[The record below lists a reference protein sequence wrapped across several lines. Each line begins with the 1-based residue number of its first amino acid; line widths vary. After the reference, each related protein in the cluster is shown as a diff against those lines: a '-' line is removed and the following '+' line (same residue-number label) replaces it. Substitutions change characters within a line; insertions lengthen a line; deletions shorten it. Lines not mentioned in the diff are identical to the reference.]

1 MKTFKQHHSVILE
14 FFDAID
20 GAVKHIDHLEENILN
35 KGKQGVIEAINQIE
49 SSISY
54 FVDESDYKIS
64 TKFDGAPAIVAGV
77 DTNNKFFV
85 ASKSAF
91 AKNPKINY
99 TEQDI
104 INNHGTG
111 GLADKLKLALRYLPS
126 LNLKGIYQMDYMF
139 DPQMKQIETP
149 QTIDGVKNENRFL
162 TFTPNTIKYAVT
174 ENSPYGDEI
183 NKAKIGVAI
192 HIEYMIQN
200 GILKVKKYTSSPEEF
215 SPSSTVFVFNVLA
228 NKPKN
233 AKSSFSKLL
242 LKDVQ
247 KKKNQVLKLADKV
260 DFSSL
265 DDYTALLKTY
275 INSEIR
281 AGRFLEDTAISSEE
295 FVNWISGK
303 FVKDIDKL
311 KSEKGK
317 AKKTEQMKSTL
328 SALKKLKP
336 SIKNAFEITKIIA
349 NLKNNLIK
357 IFNEITQNDLLGTY
371 LEEAPGEWQ
380 TTAPEGFALSKV
392 TDDGAQITKLV
403 DRGEFS
409 RANFGTGKPTSP
421 ATKEDQESYITNPP
435 VFNRGEGTRLQ
446 THPTGSKKLGSFN
459 EMYKMLNEFEDAEDL
474 TKTVVIYP
482 GRFHPF
488 HKGHASVYNKL
499 KQQFPT
505 ADVFI
510 TTSDKQEP
518 NKSPFS
524 FEEKK
529 IMMQSAGV
537 DPNDIKQS
545 TTTYSVG
552 GKIAPNQ
559 ALEGYD
565 LEKTKVIFAGG
576 ERDVGRFPDDYLN
589 NPDTPLHFYKDK
601 ENLKFV
607 NENGKLN
614 GYLMKVPTVQYNVL
628 GEPTGGATDI
638 RNKYKNSDEKTRRDI
653 IMDLYGSMDEEVKR
667 IFDNKLI

>member
-1 MKTFKQHHSVILE
+1 MKSFKQHHNIILE

-35 KGKQGVIEAINQIE
+35 KGKQGVIEAISQIE

-64 TKFDGAPAIVAGV
+64 TKFDGAPAIVAGL

-99 TEQDI
+99 TDQDI
-104 INNHGTG
+104 IDNHGTG

-126 LNLKGIYQMDYMF
+126 LNIKGIYQMDYMF
-139 DPQMKQIETP
+139 DPQMKIQETP
-149 QTIDGVKNENRFL
+149 QTIDGVVNENRFT

-192 HIEYMIQN
+192 HIEYMVQN
-200 GILKVKKYTSSPEEF
+200 GILKVKKYTSAPEEF

-281 AGRFLEDTAISSEE
+281 AGRFLEDTSISAEE

-303 FVKDIDKL
+303 FVKDIEKL

-317 AKKTEQMKSTL
+317 EKKTAQMKNTL
-328 SALKKLKP
+328 SALKKLRP

-371 LEEAPGEWQ
+371 LEDAPGQWQ
-380 TTAPEGFALSKV
+380 TTAPEGFALSRV
-392 TDDGAQITKLV
+392 DADGAQITKLV

-409 RANFGTGKPTSP
+409 AANFGTGKPT
-421 ATKEDQESYITNPP
+421 TKEDQEAVRSVYSDPP
-435 VFNRGEGTRLQ
+435 YRADNFGRGGLATKSNAFGEKFNGLYNKII
-446 THPTGSKKLGSFN
+446 S
-459 EMYKMLNEFEDAEDL
+459 EDEN
-474 TKTVVIYP
+474 TETVALYP
-482 GRFHPF
+482 GGYKPPT
-488 HKGHASVYNKL
+488 KGHYHSFDYILQDADKGVIFIGKKERDGITAEQSKQIWEIYAKTLGKPVEVIISNVTPVKSVYDYADNNKVSVITGNNFQ
-499 KQQFPT
+499 KDD
-505 ADVFI
+505 DVKRYEYFEKNI
-510 TTSDKQEP
+510 ETYPLVRVVKIPMQAEGISGTMTRELITSDIDKAIEYFTP
-518 NKSPFS
+518 EVLSTEDKDN
-524 FEEKK
+524 
-529 IMMQSAGV
+529 
-537 DPNDIKQS
+537 IKQILS
-545 TTTYSVG
+545 
-552 GKIAPNQ
+552 
-559 ALEGYD
+559 
-565 LEKTKVIFAGG
+565 
-576 ERDVGRFPDDYLN
+576 
-589 NPDTPLHFYKDK
+589 
-601 ENLKFV
+601 
-607 NENGKLN
+607 
-614 GYLMKVPTVQYNVL
+614 
-628 GEPTGGATDI
+628 
-638 RNKYKNSDEKTRRDI
+638 
-653 IMDLYGSMDEEVKR
+653 
-667 IFDNKLI
+667 

>member
-1 MKTFKQHHSVILE
+1 MKSFKQHHSVILE

-35 KGKQGVIEAINQIE
+35 KGKQGVVEAINQIE
-49 SSISY
+49 SSIAY

-64 TKFDGAPAIVAGV
+64 TKFDGAPAIVAGL
-77 DTNNKFFV
+77 DTNGKFFV

-99 TEQDI
+99 TDQDI
-104 INNHGTG
+104 IDNHGTG

-126 LNLKGIYQMDYMF
+126 LNIKGIYQMDYMF
-139 DPQMKQIETP
+139 DPQMKIQETP
-149 QTIDGVKNENRFL
+149 QTIDGVVNENRFT

-192 HIEYMIQN
+192 HIEYMVQN
-200 GILKVKKYTSSPEEF
+200 GILKVKKYTSAPEEF

-247 KKKNQVLKLADKV
+247 KKKTQVLKLADKV

-281 AGRFLEDTAISSEE
+281 AGRFLEDTSISSEE

-303 FVKDIDKL
+303 FVKDIEKL

-317 AKKTEQMKSTL
+317 EKKTTQMKDTL

-371 LEEAPGEWQ
+371 LEDAPGEWQ
-380 TTAPEGFALSKV
+380 TTAPEGFALSRV
-392 TDDGAQITKLV
+392 DADGAQITKLV

-409 RANFGTGKPTSP
+409 AANFGTGKPADTP
-421 ATKEDQESYITNPP
+421 TKEDQENYITNPP
-435 VFNRGEGTRLQ
+435 TRGDFYGKGRFTSKSGPIGEKFN
-446 THPTGSKKLGSFN
+446 KLYNTIIS
-459 EMYKMLNEFEDAEDL
+459 EQDDRETIAL
-474 TKTVVIYP
+474 YP
-482 GRFHPF
+482 GGYKPPT
-488 HKGHASVYNKL
+488 KGHYHSFDYILQDADKGVIFIGKKERDGITAEQSKQIWEIYAKYLSKPVEVIISNVTPVKSVYDYADNNK
-499 KQQFPT
+499 
-505 ADVFI
+505 DVNIIVGAGDKDDDVKRYAYFEKNI
-510 TTSDKQEP
+510 EKYPLVRVVKIPLQAEGISGTMTRELIASDMDKAIDYFTPEVLSTEDKA
-518 NKSPFS
+518 N
-524 FEEKK
+524 
-529 IMMQSAGV
+529 
-537 DPNDIKQS
+537 IKQILS
-545 TTTYSVG
+545 
-552 GKIAPNQ
+552 
-559 ALEGYD
+559 
-565 LEKTKVIFAGG
+565 F
-576 ERDVGRFPDDYLN
+576 
-589 NPDTPLHFYKDK
+589 
-601 ENLKFV
+601 
-607 NENGKLN
+607 
-614 GYLMKVPTVQYNVL
+614 
-628 GEPTGGATDI
+628 
-638 RNKYKNSDEKTRRDI
+638 
-653 IMDLYGSMDEEVKR
+653 
-667 IFDNKLI
+667 

>member
-1 MKTFKQHHSVILE
+1 MKTFKQHHDVILE

-35 KGKQGVIEAINQIE
+35 KGKQGVVEAINQIE
-49 SSISY
+49 SSIAY

-64 TKFDGAPAIVAGV
+64 TKFDGAPAIVAGL
-77 DTNNKFFV
+77 DTNGKFFV

-99 TEQDI
+99 TDQDI
-104 INNHGTG
+104 IDNHGTG

-126 LNLKGIYQMDYMF
+126 LNIKGIYQMDYMF
-139 DPQMKQIETP
+139 DPQMKIQETP
-149 QTIDGVKNENRFL
+149 QTIDGVVNENRFT

-192 HIEYMIQN
+192 HIEYMVQN
-200 GILKVKKYTSSPEEF
+200 GILKVKKYTSTPEEF

-281 AGRFLEDTAISSEE
+281 AGRFLEDTNISSEE
-295 FVNWISGK
+295 FVSWISGK
-303 FVKDIDKL
+303 FVKDIEKL

-317 AKKTEQMKSTL
+317 EKKTTQMKDTL

-371 LEEAPGEWQ
+371 LEDAPGEWQ
-380 TTAPEGFALSKV
+380 TTAPEGFALSRV
-392 TDDGAQITKLV
+392 DDDGAQITKLV

-409 RANFGTGKPTSP
+409 AANFGTGKPADTP
-421 ATKEDQESYITNPP
+421 TKEDQENYITNPP
-435 VFNRGEGTRLQ
+435 TRGDFYGKGRFTSKSGPIGEKFN
-446 THPTGSKKLGSFN
+446 KLYNTIIS
-459 EMYKMLNEFEDAEDL
+459 EQDDRETIAL
-474 TKTVVIYP
+474 YP
-482 GRFHPF
+482 GGYKPPT
-488 HKGHASVYNKL
+488 KGHYHSFDYILQDADKGVIFIGKKERDGITAEQSKQIWEIYAKYLNKPVEVIISDVTPVKSVYDYADNNK
-499 KQQFPT
+499 
-505 ADVFI
+505 DVNIIVGAGDKDDDVKRYAYFEKNI
-510 TTSDKQEP
+510 EKYPLVRVVKIPLQSEGISGTMTRELIASDIDKAIDYFTPEVLSTEDKA
-518 NKSPFS
+518 N
-524 FEEKK
+524 
-529 IMMQSAGV
+529 
-537 DPNDIKQS
+537 IKQILS
-545 TTTYSVG
+545 
-552 GKIAPNQ
+552 
-559 ALEGYD
+559 
-565 LEKTKVIFAGG
+565 F
-576 ERDVGRFPDDYLN
+576 
-589 NPDTPLHFYKDK
+589 
-601 ENLKFV
+601 
-607 NENGKLN
+607 
-614 GYLMKVPTVQYNVL
+614 
-628 GEPTGGATDI
+628 
-638 RNKYKNSDEKTRRDI
+638 
-653 IMDLYGSMDEEVKR
+653 
-667 IFDNKLI
+667 

>member
-1 MKTFKQHHSVILE
+1 MMNFKQHHTVLLE

-99 TEQDI
+99 TEEDI
-104 INNHGTG
+104 TKNHGTG

-139 DPQMKQIETP
+139 DPQMKVFETP
-149 QTIDGVKNENRFL
+149 ETIDGVKNENKFL

-174 ENSPYGDEI
+174 ENSPYGDQI
-183 NKAKIGVAI
+183 ARSKIGVAV
-192 HIEYMIQN
+192 HIEYMVQN
-200 GILKVKKYTSSPEEF
+200 GILKVKKYTSSTDEF
-215 SPSSTVFVFNVLA
+215 SPSNTVFVFNVLA

-233 AKSSFSKLL
+233 SKSSFSKLL
-242 LKDVQ
+242 LKDVKT
-247 KKKNQVLKLADKV
+247 KKKQLLKLADKV
-260 DFSSL
+260 DFSAL
-265 DDYTALLKTY
+265 DDYTSTLKSY

-281 AGRFLEDTAISSEE
+281 SGRFLEDTSMSTEEYVSYISNR
-295 FVNWISGK
+295 FI
-303 FVKDIDKL
+303 KDLERL

-317 AKKTEQMKSTL
+317 AKKQEQMKSTL
-328 SALKKLKP
+328 KSLQKLKP

-357 IFNEITQNDLLGTY
+357 IFNEITKNDLLGTY
-371 LEEAPGEWQ
+371 LEESPNNWQ

-392 TDDGAQITKLV
+392 TAAGAEITKMV
-403 DRGEFS
+403 DREEFS

-421 ATKEDQESYITNPP
+421 ENQESYITNPP
-435 VFNRGEGTRLQ
+435 IFNTGEGTRLQ
-446 THPTGSKKLGSFN
+446 KRASFG
-459 EMYKMLNEFEDAEDL
+459 EMYKMLKEFEDAEDL
-474 TKTVVIYP
+474 RKQVVIYP

-499 KQQFPT
+499 KEEFPT
-505 ADVFI
+505 ADIFI
-510 TTSDKQEP
+510 STSGKTNDT
-518 NKSPFS
+518 NSPFA
-524 FEEKK
+524 FDEKRAMVLSSG
-529 IMMQSAGV
+529 IDQGIV
-537 DPNDIKQS
+537 VQ
-545 TTTYSVG
+545 TTNPY
-552 GKIAPNQ
+552 IAT
-559 ALEGYD
+559 EIVEKYD
-565 LEKTKVIFAGG
+565 LDKTQVIFAVSEKDMQG
-576 ERDVGRFPDDYLN
+576 DKPRFKFGVKKDG
-589 NPDTPLHFYKDK
+589 TPSYFQPYNDKSSDNALKHAYITTLPTADFTILGKDI
-601 ENLKFV
+601 NSAS
-607 NENGKLN
+607 
-614 GYLMKVPTVQYNVL
+614 Q
-628 GEPTGGATDI
+628 I
-638 RNKYKNSDEKTRRDI
+638 RELYKNSDEKGRRDLI
-653 IMDLYGSMDEEVKR
+653 QDLYGSMDEEVKR

>member
-1 MKTFKQHHSVILE
+1 MINFKQHHKVILE

-99 TEQDI
+99 TEEDI
-104 INNHGTG
+104 TENHGTG

-139 DPQMKQIETP
+139 DPQMKVFETP
-149 QTIDGVKNENRFL
+149 ETIDGVKNENKFL

-174 ENSPYGDEI
+174 ENSPYGDQI
-183 NKAKIGVAI
+183 ARSKIGVAV
-192 HIEYMIQN
+192 HIEYMVQN
-200 GILKVKKYTSSPEEF
+200 GILKVKKYTSSTDEF
-215 SPSSTVFVFNVLA
+215 SPSNTVFVFNVLA

-233 AKSSFSKLL
+233 SKSSFSKLL
-242 LKDVQ
+242 LKDVKT
-247 KKKNQVLKLADKV
+247 KKKQLLKLADKV

-265 DDYTALLKTY
+265 DDYTGTLKSY

-281 AGRFLEDTAISSEE
+281 SGRFLEDTSMSTEEYVNYISNRFIKELE
-295 FVNWISGK
+295 R
-303 FVKDIDKL
+303 L

-317 AKKTEQMKSTL
+317 AKKQEQMKTTL
-328 SALKKLKP
+328 KSLQKLKP

-357 IFNEITQNDLLGTY
+357 IFNEITKNDLLGTY
-371 LEEAPGEWQ
+371 LEESPNNWQ

-392 TDDGAQITKLV
+392 TAAGAEITKMV
-403 DRGEFS
+403 DREEFS

-421 ATKEDQESYITNPP
+421 ENQESYISNPP

-446 THPTGSKKLGSFN
+446 THPTGSKKIGSFN

-488 HKGHASVYNKL
+488 HKGHASVYDKL

-510 TTSDKQEP
+510 STSGKTNDT
-518 NKSPFS
+518 NSPFE

-529 IMMQSAGV
+529 KMIQSAGI
-537 DPNDIKQS
+537 DPQFVEMTANPYLAKEI
-545 TTTYSVG
+545 T
-552 GKIAPNQ
+552 
-559 ALEGYD
+559 ERYD
-565 LEKTKVIFAGG
+565 LDKTKVIFAVSEKDMEG
-576 ERDVGRFPDDYLN
+576 DKPRFKFGLKKDG
-589 NPDTPLHFYKDK
+589 TPSYFQPYDK
-601 ENLKFV
+601 SKKLDSGDKHGYIATLPTMDFSIL
-607 NENGKLN
+607 GK
-614 GYLMKVPTVQYNVL
+614 
-628 GEPTGGATDI
+628 DI
-638 RNKYKNSDEKTRRDI
+638 RSASQIRELYKNSDDQGRRDLI
-653 IMDLYGSMDEEVKR
+653 QDLYGSMDEEVKR

>member
-1 MKTFKQHHSVILE
+1 MNFKQHHTVLLE

-99 TEQDI
+99 TEEDI
-104 INNHGTG
+104 TKNHGTG

-139 DPQMKQIETP
+139 DPQMKVFETP
-149 QTIDGVKNENRFL
+149 ETIDGVKNENKFL

-174 ENSPYGDEI
+174 ENSPYGDQI
-183 NKAKIGVAI
+183 ARSKIGVAV
-192 HIEYMIQN
+192 HIEYMVQN
-200 GILKVKKYTSSPEEF
+200 GILKVKKYTSSTDEF
-215 SPSSTVFVFNVLA
+215 SPSNTVFVFNVLA

-233 AKSSFSKLL
+233 SKSSFSKLL
-242 LKDVQ
+242 LKDVKT
-247 KKKNQVLKLADKV
+247 KKKQLLKLADKV
-260 DFSSL
+260 DFSAL
-265 DDYTALLKTY
+265 DDYTSTLKSY

-281 AGRFLEDTAISSEE
+281 SGRFLEDTSMSTEEYVSYISNR
-295 FVNWISGK
+295 FI
-303 FVKDIDKL
+303 KDLERL

-317 AKKTEQMKSTL
+317 AKKQEQMKSTL
-328 SALKKLKP
+328 KSLQKLKP

-357 IFNEITQNDLLGTY
+357 IFNEITKNDLLGTY
-371 LEEAPGEWQ
+371 LEESPNNWQ

-392 TDDGAQITKLV
+392 TAAGAEITKMV
-403 DRGEFS
+403 DREEFS

-421 ATKEDQESYITNPP
+421 ENQESYITNPP
-435 VFNRGEGTRLQ
+435 IFNTGEGTRLQ
-446 THPTGSKKLGSFN
+446 KRASFG
-459 EMYKMLNEFEDAEDL
+459 EMYKMLKEFEDAEDL
-474 TKTVVIYP
+474 RKQVVIYP

-499 KQQFPT
+499 KEEFPT
-505 ADVFI
+505 ADIFI
-510 TTSDKQEP
+510 STSGKTNDT
-518 NKSPFS
+518 NSPFA
-524 FEEKK
+524 FDEKRAMVLSSG
-529 IMMQSAGV
+529 IDQGIV
-537 DPNDIKQS
+537 VQ
-545 TTTYSVG
+545 TTNPYMATEIVE
-552 GKIAPNQ
+552 K
-559 ALEGYD
+559 YD
-565 LEKTKVIFAGG
+565 LDKTQVIFAVSEKDMQG
-576 ERDVGRFPDDYLN
+576 DKPRFKFGVKKDG
-589 NPDTPLHFYKDK
+589 TPSYFQPYNDKSSDNALKHAYITTLPTADFTILGKDI
-601 ENLKFV
+601 NSAS
-607 NENGKLN
+607 
-614 GYLMKVPTVQYNVL
+614 Q
-628 GEPTGGATDI
+628 I
-638 RNKYKNSDEKTRRDI
+638 RELYKNSDEKGRRDLI
-653 IMDLYGSMDEEVKR
+653 QDLYGSMDEEVKR

>member
-1 MKTFKQHHSVILE
+1 MINFKQHHNVILE

-54 FVDESDYKIS
+54 FVDESDYTIS

-77 DTNNKFFV
+77 DTNGKFFV

-99 TEQDI
+99 TEEDI
-104 INNHGTG
+104 NENHGTG
-111 GLADKLKLALRYLPS
+111 GLADKLILALRYLPS

-139 DPQMKQIETP
+139 DPQMKVYETP
-149 QTIDGVKNENRFL
+149 ETIDGVKNENRFL
-162 TFTPNTIKYAVT
+162 TFTPNTIKYAVS
-174 ENSPYGDEI
+174 ENSPYGDQI
-183 NKAKIGVAI
+183 TKSKIGVAV
-192 HIEYMIQN
+192 HIEYMVQN
-200 GILKVKKYTSSPEEF
+200 GILKVKKYTSSPDEF
-215 SPSSTVFVFNVLA
+215 TPSSTVFVFNVLA

-233 AKSSFSKLL
+233 SKSSFSKLL
-242 LKDVQ
+242 LKDVKT
-247 KKKNQVLKLADKV
+247 KKKQLLKLADKV

-265 DDYTALLKTY
+265 DDYTGTLKSY

-281 AGRFLEDTAISSEE
+281 SGRFLEDTSISTEEYVNYISSR
-295 FVNWISGK
+295 FS
-303 FVKDIDKL
+303 KDLEKL

-317 AKKTEQMKSTL
+317 SKKQEQMKLTL
-328 SALKKLKP
+328 KTLKKLKP

-357 IFNEITQNDLLGTY
+357 IFNEITKNDLLGTY
-371 LEEAPGEWQ
+371 LDESPNNWQ

-392 TDDGAQITKLV
+392 TADGAEITKMV
-403 DRGEFS
+403 DREEFS

-421 ATKEDQESYITNPP
+421 ENQESYITNPP

-446 THPTGSKKLGSFN
+446 THPTGSKKIGSFN

-488 HKGHASVYNKL
+488 HKGHASVYDKL
-499 KQQFPT
+499 KQEFPT

-510 TTSDKQEP
+510 STSGKTNDT
-518 NKSPFS
+518 NSPFE
-524 FEEKK
+524 FQEKEK
-529 IMMQSAGV
+529 MIQSAGI
-537 DPNDIKQS
+537 DPQFVEMTANPYLAKEI
-545 TTTYSVG
+545 T
-552 GKIAPNQ
+552 
-559 ALEGYD
+559 ERYD
-565 LEKTKVIFAGG
+565 LDKTKVIFAVSEKDMEG
-576 ERDVGRFPDDYLN
+576 DKPRFKFGLKKDG
-589 NPDTPLHFYKDK
+589 TPSYFQPYDK
-601 ENLKFV
+601 TKKLASGDKHGYIATLPTMDFSIL
-607 NENGKLN
+607 GK
-614 GYLMKVPTVQYNVL
+614 
-628 GEPTGGATDI
+628 DI
-638 RNKYKNSDEKTRRDI
+638 RSASQIRELYKNSDDQGRRDLI
-653 IMDLYGSMDEEVKR
+653 QDLYGSMDEEVKR

>member
-1 MKTFKQHHSVILE
+1 MKTFKQHHDVILE

-35 KGKQGVIEAINQIE
+35 KGKQGVVEAINQIE
-49 SSISY
+49 SSIAY

-64 TKFDGAPAIVAGV
+64 TKFDGAPAIVAGL
-77 DTNNKFFV
+77 DTNGKFFV

-99 TEQDI
+99 TDQDI
-104 INNHGTG
+104 IDNHGTG

-126 LNLKGIYQMDYMF
+126 LNIKGIYQMDYMF
-139 DPQMKQIETP
+139 DPQMKIQETP
-149 QTIDGVKNENRFL
+149 QTIDGVVNENRFT

-192 HIEYMIQN
+192 HIEYMVQN
-200 GILKVKKYTSSPEEF
+200 GILKVKKYTSAPEEF

-281 AGRFLEDTAISSEE
+281 AGRFLEDTNISSEE

-303 FVKDIDKL
+303 FVKDIEKL

-317 AKKTEQMKSTL
+317 EKKTTQMKDTL

-371 LEEAPGEWQ
+371 LEDAPGEWQ
-380 TTAPEGFALSKV
+380 TTAPEGFALSRV
-392 TDDGAQITKLV
+392 DDDGAQITKLV

-409 RANFGTGKPTSP
+409 AANFGTGKPADTP
-421 ATKEDQESYITNPP
+421 AASEQESVKSVYSNPP
-435 VFNRGEGTRLQ
+435 YRADNFGRGGLPNTSRTFGEKFN
-446 THPTGSKKLGSFN
+446 
-459 EMYKMLNEFEDAEDL
+459 DL
-474 TKTVVIYP
+474 
-482 GRFHPF
+482 
-488 HKGHASVYNKL
+488 YNKL
-499 KQQFPT
+499 IAEDENTETIALYPGGYKPPTKGHYHSFDYILQDADKGVIFIGKKERDGITAEQSKQIWEIYAKYLNKPVEVIISDVT
-505 ADVFI
+505 PVKSVYDYADNNKDVNIIVGAGDKDDDVKRYAYFEKNI
-510 TTSDKQEP
+510 EKYPLVRVVKIPLQSEGISGTMTRELIASDIDKAIDYFTPEVLSTEDKA
-518 NKSPFS
+518 N
-524 FEEKK
+524 
-529 IMMQSAGV
+529 
-537 DPNDIKQS
+537 IKQILS
-545 TTTYSVG
+545 S
-552 GKIAPNQ
+552 
-559 ALEGYD
+559 
-565 LEKTKVIFAGG
+565 
-576 ERDVGRFPDDYLN
+576 
-589 NPDTPLHFYKDK
+589 
-601 ENLKFV
+601 
-607 NENGKLN
+607 
-614 GYLMKVPTVQYNVL
+614 
-628 GEPTGGATDI
+628 
-638 RNKYKNSDEKTRRDI
+638 
-653 IMDLYGSMDEEVKR
+653 
-667 IFDNKLI
+667 

>member
-1 MKTFKQHHSVILE
+1 MKSFKQHHSVILE

-35 KGKQGVIEAINQIE
+35 KGKQGVIEAISQIE
-49 SSISY
+49 SSIAY

-64 TKFDGAPAIVAGV
+64 TKFDGAPAIVAGL
-77 DTNNKFFV
+77 DTNGKFFV

-99 TEQDI
+99 TDQDI
-104 INNHGTG
+104 IDNHGTG
-111 GLADKLKLALRYLPS
+111 GLTDKLKLALRYLPS
-126 LNLKGIYQMDYMF
+126 LNIKGIYQMDYMF
-139 DPQMKQIETP
+139 DPQMKIQETP
-149 QTIDGVKNENRFL
+149 QTIDGVVNENRFT

-192 HIEYMIQN
+192 HIEYMVQN
-200 GILKVKKYTSSPEEF
+200 GILKVKKYTSAPEEF
-215 SPSSTVFVFNVLA
+215 SSSSTVFVFNVLA

-281 AGRFLEDTAISSEE
+281 AGRFLEDTSISTEE

-303 FVKDIDKL
+303 FVKDIEKL

-317 AKKTEQMKSTL
+317 EKKTTQMRNTL
-328 SALKKLKP
+328 SALKKLRP

-371 LEEAPGEWQ
+371 LEDAPGEWQ
-380 TTAPEGFALSKV
+380 TTAPEGFALSRV
-392 TDDGAQITKLV
+392 DADGAQITKLV

-409 RANFGTGKPTSP
+409 AANFGTGKPADVP
-421 ATKEDQESYITNPP
+421 TKEDQENYITNPP
-435 VFNRGEGTRLQ
+435 TRGDFYGKGRFTSKSGPIGEKFN
-446 THPTGSKKLGSFN
+446 KLYATIIS
-459 EMYKMLNEFEDAEDL
+459 EQDDRETIAL
-474 TKTVVIYP
+474 YP
-482 GRFHPF
+482 GGYKPPT
-488 HKGHASVYNKL
+488 KGHYHSFDYILQDADRGVIFIGKKERDGITAEQSKQIWEIYAKYLNKPVEVIISDVTPVKSVYDYADNNK
-499 KQQFPT
+499 
-505 ADVFI
+505 DVNIIVGAGDKDDDVKRYAYFEKNI
-510 TTSDKQEP
+510 EKYPLVRVVKIPLQSEGISGTMTRELIASDIDKAIDYFTPEVLSTEDKA
-518 NKSPFS
+518 N
-524 FEEKK
+524 
-529 IMMQSAGV
+529 
-537 DPNDIKQS
+537 IKQILS
-545 TTTYSVG
+545 
-552 GKIAPNQ
+552 
-559 ALEGYD
+559 
-565 LEKTKVIFAGG
+565 
-576 ERDVGRFPDDYLN
+576 
-589 NPDTPLHFYKDK
+589 
-601 ENLKFV
+601 
-607 NENGKLN
+607 
-614 GYLMKVPTVQYNVL
+614 
-628 GEPTGGATDI
+628 
-638 RNKYKNSDEKTRRDI
+638 
-653 IMDLYGSMDEEVKR
+653 
-667 IFDNKLI
+667 